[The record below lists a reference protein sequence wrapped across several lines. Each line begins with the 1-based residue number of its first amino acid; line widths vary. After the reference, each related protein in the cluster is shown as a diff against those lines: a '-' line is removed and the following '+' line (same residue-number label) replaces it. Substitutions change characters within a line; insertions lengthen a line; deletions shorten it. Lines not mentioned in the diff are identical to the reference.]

1 MTMKTALVLPLAFA
15 IGCSAAGA
23 NAVVSTAIGVGVA
36 GARRA
41 NGECYTACTP
51 GNTCNPQSGMC
62 EPIPCRGECQ
72 LNESCEQ
79 TPTGDKCV
87 PAAAAAALELR
98 VSAATSK
105 PATGDAGV
113 TPAESTPQ
121 RPPSD
126 RLLPR

>member
-1 MTMKTALVLPLAFA
+1 MTMRHLIVLTLAFTL
-15 IGCSAAGA
+15 GCSAAGA

-41 NGECYTACTP
+41 NGECYTPCTP

-62 EPIPCRGECQ
+62 EPLPCRGECQ

-79 TPTGDKCV
+79 TPTGEKCV
-87 PAAAAAALELR
+87 PAAAAAPLELR
-98 VSAATSK
+98 TSSSTFKPGSAE
-105 PATGDAGV
+105 DAGV
-113 TPAESTPQ
+113 TPKL
-121 RPPSD
+121 PPSD

>member
-1 MTMKTALVLPLAFA
+1 MR
-15 IGCSAAGA
+15 AGA
-23 NAVVSTAIGVGVA
+23 AVVLSLGLGCAGADSAIINTAIGAGVA

-41 NGECYTACTP
+41 NGECYTPCTP

-62 EPIPCRGECQ
+62 EPLPCRGECQ
-72 LNESCEQ
+72 LGESCEL
-79 TPTGDKCV
+79 TPTGEKCV

-98 VSAATSK
+98 TSSSSFKPGSGAT
-105 PATGDAGV
+105 DAGV
-113 TPAESTPQ
+113 TPT

>member
-1 MTMKTALVLPLAFA
+1 MTMRPALFLPLAFA
-15 IGCSAAGA
+15 LGCSAAGA

-51 GNTCNPQSGMC
+51 GNRCNPQSGMC

-98 VSAATSK
+98 VSSAASQPT
-105 PATGDAGV
+105 TTDAGV
-113 TPAESTPQ
+113 TPTESTPQ
-121 RPPSD
+121 RAPSE